1 MKKQSD
7 LIEEYF
13 ENNLNVYCKNITAI
27 NNFSDVTFM
36 ITIEKYNMQLII
48 PKIKIDEITIFANHI
63 RIKFY
68 KVF

>member
-1 MKKQSD
+1 
-7 LIEEYF
+7 
-13 ENNLNVYCKNITAI
+13 
-27 NNFSDVTFM
+27 M